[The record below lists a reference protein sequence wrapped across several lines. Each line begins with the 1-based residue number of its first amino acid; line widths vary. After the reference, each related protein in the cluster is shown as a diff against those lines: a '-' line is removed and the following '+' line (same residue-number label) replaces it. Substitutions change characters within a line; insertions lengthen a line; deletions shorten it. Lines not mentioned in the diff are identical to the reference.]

1 MKEKPFFK
9 TKKITLKDIKIPNMN
24 KKLNHKIILILTIIL
39 IGIVFFSGI
48 SFGKMMYNGILKNR
62 VEIAKP
68 ILEVEKNSEVIIT
81 EANRKGEYEFKVK
94 NYNTSEEISEVDL
107 KYYIEILEENLDKA
121 IQFELYKENEKMEL
135 QDNKTNEI
143 YLTKNERCYS
153 IAYYHIYVVFN
164 LICFFTRRFNL
175 FSIFSFRNSVRKKFN
190 KYSSI
195 RNINNN
201 LS

>member
-94 NYNTSEEISEVDL
+94 NYNT
-107 KYYIEILEENLDKA
+107 
-121 IQFELYKENEKMEL
+121 
-135 QDNKTNEI
+135 
-143 YLTKNERCYS
+143 
-153 IAYYHIYVVFN
+153 
-164 LICFFTRRFNL
+164 
-175 FSIFSFRNSVRKKFN
+175 
-190 KYSSI
+190 
-195 RNINNN
+195 
-201 LS
+201 

>member
-81 EANRKGEYEFKVK
+81 EENRKGEYEFKVK

-143 YLTKNERCYS
+143 YLTKNEKQEHLYKLKVEYNADKNTVGDILKDIQIKVHS
-153 IAYYHIYVVFN
+153 EQ
-164 LICFFTRRFNL
+164 
-175 FSIFSFRNSVRKKFN
+175 VRG
-190 KYSSI
+190 
-195 RNINNN
+195 
-201 LS
+201 

>member
-94 NYNTSEEISEVDL
+94 NYNDLEEVSQVDL
-107 KYYIEILEENLDKA
+107 KYYIEILEEDLDKS
-121 IQFELYKENEKMEL
+121 IKYELYKENEKVEL
-135 QDNKTNEI
+135 KENKTEEMKMNRGQKEEQV
-143 YLTKNERCYS
+143 YTLKVEYDSNKNS
-153 IAYYHIYVVFN
+153 IGDIIQDIQIKVHSEQLKI
-164 LICFFTRRFNL
+164 
-175 FSIFSFRNSVRKKFN
+175 
-190 KYSSI
+190 
-195 RNINNN
+195 
-201 LS
+201 